1 MINFYNEDEVRNLK
15 KRNKNNLI
23 IIVILN
29 IVSFIVLLLS
39 FIFIKLNVAL
49 FEAIIFITTILIVCF
64 DIYFI
69 DVIYLYNKIY
79 LKFLTK
85 MVSNKK
91 IQIQVLKFD
100 VSIAKQTRNNI
111 QINKVLIVNDSIEK
125 EVYIESSKVKD
136 FLKITDIS
144 YCFLVDN
151 FIVGVE

>member
-1 MINFYNEDEVRNLK
+1 MINFYNKDEVKKLK
-15 KRNKNNLI
+15 KRNKNNLL

-29 IVSFIVLLLS
+29 IVSFIILLLS

-49 FEAIIFITTILIVCF
+49 FEAIIFITTILIICF

-69 DVIYLYNKIY
+69 DVIYLYNKMYI
-79 LKFLTK
+79 KFLTK

>member
-1 MINFYNEDEVRNLK
+1 MINFYNEDEVKKLK
-15 KRNKNNLI
+15 KRNKNNLVI
-23 IIVILN
+23 IIILN

-69 DVIYLYNKIY
+69 DVIYLYNKMYI
-79 LKFLTK
+79 KFLTK

-91 IQIQVLKFD
+91 MQIQVLKFD
-100 VSIAKQTRNNI
+100 VSIVKQTRNNI

-125 EVYIESSKVKD
+125 EV
-136 FLKITDIS
+136 
-144 YCFLVDN
+144 
-151 FIVGVE
+151 

>member
-1 MINFYNEDEVRNLK
+1 MINFYNEDEVKKLK
-15 KRNKNNLI
+15 KRNKNNLV

-49 FEAIIFITTILIVCF
+49 FEAIIFITTILIICF

-69 DVIYLYNKIY
+69 DVIYLYNKMYI
-79 LKFLTK
+79 KFLTK

-100 VSIAKQTRNNI
+100 VSIGKQTRNNI

>member
-1 MINFYNEDEVRNLK
+1 MINFYNEDEVKKLK
-15 KRNKNNLI
+15 KRNKNNLVI
-23 IIVILN
+23 IIILN

-64 DIYFI
+64 VIYFI
-69 DVIYLYNKIY
+69 DVIYLYNKMYI
-79 LKFLTK
+79 KFLTK

-100 VSIAKQTRNNI
+100 VSIVKQTRNNI

-125 EVYIESSKVKD
+125 EVYIESSKVND

>member
-1 MINFYNEDEVRNLK
+1 
-15 KRNKNNLI
+15 
-23 IIVILN
+23 
-29 IVSFIVLLLS
+29 
-39 FIFIKLNVAL
+39 
-49 FEAIIFITTILIVCF
+49 
-64 DIYFI
+64 
-69 DVIYLYNKIY
+69 
-79 LKFLTK
+79 

-125 EVYIESSKVKD
+125 EVYIESSKVND
-136 FLKITDIS
+136 FLKITHIS

>member
-1 MINFYNEDEVRNLK
+1 MINFYNDDEVRKLK
-15 KRNKNNLI
+15 KRNKNNLV

-49 FEAIIFITTILIVCF
+49 FEAIIFITSILIICF

-69 DVIYLYNKIY
+69 DVIYLYNKMYI
-79 LKFLTK
+79 KFLTK

-100 VSIAKQTRNNI
+100 VFIGKQTRNNI

>member
-1 MINFYNEDEVRNLK
+1 MINFYNEDEVRKLK
-15 KRNKNNLI
+15 KRNKNNLVL
-23 IIVILN
+23 IVILN
-29 IVSFIVLLLS
+29 IVSFIFLLLS

-49 FEAIIFITTILIVCF
+49 FEAIIFITSILIICF

-69 DVIYLYNKIY
+69 DVIYLYNKMYI
-79 LKFLTK
+79 KFLTK

-91 IQIQVLKFD
+91 IQIQVSKFD

>member
-1 MINFYNEDEVRNLK
+1 MINFYNEDEVKKLK
-15 KRNKNNLI
+15 KRNKNNLL

-29 IVSFIVLLLS
+29 IVSFIIILLS

-49 FEAIIFITTILIVCF
+49 FEAIIFITTILIICF

-69 DVIYLYNKIY
+69 DVIYLYNKMYI
-79 LKFLTK
+79 KFLTK

-100 VSIAKQTRNNI
+100 VFIVKQTRNNV
-111 QINKVLIVNDSIEK
+111 QINKVLIANNSIEK
-125 EVYIESSKVKD
+125 EVYIESSKVSD

>member
-1 MINFYNEDEVRNLK
+1 MINFYNEDEVKKLK
-15 KRNKNNLI
+15 KRNKNNLL

-29 IVSFIVLLLS
+29 IVSFIIILLS

-49 FEAIIFITTILIVCF
+49 FEAIIFITTILIICF

-69 DVIYLYNKIY
+69 DVIYLYNKMYI
-79 LKFLTK
+79 KFLTK

-91 IQIQVLKFD
+91 IQIQVSKFD

>member
-1 MINFYNEDEVRNLK
+1 MINFYNEDEVKKLK
-15 KRNKNNLI
+15 KRNKNNLV

-49 FEAIIFITTILIVCF
+49 FEAIIFITTILIICF

-69 DVIYLYNKIY
+69 DVIYLYNKMYI
-79 LKFLTK
+79 KFLTK

-100 VSIAKQTRNNI
+100 VFIGKQTRNNI

>member
-1 MINFYNEDEVRNLK
+1 MINFYNEDEVKKLK
-15 KRNKNNLI
+15 KRNKNNLV

-49 FEAIIFITTILIVCF
+49 FEAIIFITTILIICF

-69 DVIYLYNKIY
+69 DVIYLYNKMYI
-79 LKFLTK
+79 KFLTK

-100 VSIAKQTRNNI
+100 VSIGKQTRNNI

-125 EVYIESSKVKD
+125 EVYIESSKVND
-136 FLKITDIS
+136 FLKITHIS

>member
-1 MINFYNEDEVRNLK
+1 MINFYNEDEVKKLK
-15 KRNKNNLI
+15 KRNKNNLV

-29 IVSFIVLLLS
+29 IVSFIILLLS

-49 FEAIIFITTILIVCF
+49 LEAIIFITSILIICF

-69 DVIYLYNKIY
+69 DVIYLYNKMYI
-79 LKFLTK
+79 KFLTK

-91 IQIQVLKFD
+91 IQIQVSKFD

>member
-1 MINFYNEDEVRNLK
+1 MINFYNEDEVRKLK
-15 KRNKNNLI
+15 KRNKNNLV

-49 FEAIIFITTILIVCF
+49 FEAIIFITTILIICF

-69 DVIYLYNKIY
+69 DVIYLYNKMYI
-79 LKFLTK
+79 KFLTK

-100 VSIAKQTRNNI
+100 VFIGKQTRNNI

>member
-1 MINFYNEDEVRNLK
+1 MINFYNEDELKKLK
-15 KRNKNNLI
+15 KRNKNNLV

-29 IVSFIVLLLS
+29 IVSFIVLLLF

-49 FEAIIFITTILIVCF
+49 FEAIIFITTILIICF

-69 DVIYLYNKIY
+69 DVIYLYNKMYI
-79 LKFLTK
+79 KFLTK

-91 IQIQVLKFD
+91 IQIQVLQFD
-100 VSIAKQTRNNI
+100 VSICKQTRNNI

>member
-1 MINFYNEDEVRNLK
+1 MINFYNEDEVKKLK
-15 KRNKNNLI
+15 KRNKNNLL

-29 IVSFIVLLLS
+29 IVSFIIILLS

-49 FEAIIFITTILIVCF
+49 FEAIIFITTILIICF

-69 DVIYLYNKIY
+69 DVIYLYNKMYI
-79 LKFLTK
+79 KFLTK